1 MPIKAMP
8 MVPEVPQDEPVARE
22 VIEQMI
28 RVAGRNIFGVQ
39 NFQAVVEQRGHHAA

>member
-1 MPIKAMP
+1 MP

-28 RVAGRNIFGVQ
+28 RVAGRNIFGCKI
-39 NFQAVVEQRGHHAA
+39 FRP